1 MTKLDR
7 EYYLARLDAE
17 RAAAAAAM
25 SDEAR
30 AAHLELA
37 DHYTSLLAASD
48 PSAAAG
54 RPSVPPAANDSEM
67 PGQA

>member
-7 EYYLARLDAE
+7 DYYLARLDAE
-17 RAAAAAAM
+17 RAAAAAAT

-37 DHYTSLLAASD
+37 EHYSGLLAASD
-48 PSAAAG
+48 YSAASDKPG
-54 RPSVPPAANDSEM
+54 VPPAANDSEM